1 MPKNKN
7 ENQNHKDSFDAFQHL
22 ISLGEKNKLLSIKDG
37 RITYLKTGKSYNFQ
51 DPEEIVR
58 ASFYVK
64 LIDKYKYP
72 ENRIDLEVVVPR
84 RTPSDSADIVVYE
97 DDARKRPYIVIECK
111 KEGIPQSA
119 MTQAIEQAF
128 GNANSLRAPYAMMVA
143 GSIEVAF
150 DVAGFDS
157 KEREKNRIPSIP
169 VRYGKSPEYRYKRG
183 DSQWDLERVNF
194 SELSRIFQKCHNII
208 WAGGKRDPSVAFDE
222 ISKMIFTKLYDER
235 STKNGEYYKFQI
247 GTHEDPDVVS
257 ERITKI
263 YEKARATNSTVFTE
277 VINIPADKIYGVVEA
292 LQKVSLIHTDLDAKG
307 RAFEQFLGKIF
318 RGELGQ
324 YFTRR
329 EIVEFMVHMVNPKED
344 DLILDPACG
353 SGGFLLYSMKKVIN
367 DIEEYYKGDLP
378 TIVRKKYD
386 FSHYNVYGVE
396 INDKI
401 ARVAMMDMIIH
412 DDGHSNIEYNTALN
426 NKFENPN
433 IKDCYFTLILTNP
446 PFGDRV
452 IEGDKDKLGQNKL
465 KNFILSGEKSSQRA
479 EILFIE
485 RCYNFLKPDGRLA
498 IVLPDGILNNPSDS
512 YVRDFIKNKFEI
524 EAIITLPE
532 YAFRKAGSGMRT
544 SLLFLRRLKEKEK
557 INNYSIFIGVA
568 EHIGYD
574 ATGRPDKNELP
585 EIFEDFTKNQENKDK
600 GRYKI
605 KLNELSDRIDPMYYH
620 LGYLVEKHFKQ
631 IKYEIVSLENI
642 LAETL
647 TSGKSPKGGV
657 KYSVGEI
664 PSITIGNM
672 TEGGDFNLDELNY
685 VSTDFY
691 ENKKEKLRLKTFD
704 ILIAKDG
711 ATTGKTSIILED
723 FPFEDC
729 MFNEHIFRLRIDTAK
744 ANPLYVFYFLHGALG
759 QMQLK
764 RQVSGGAQG
773 GITKDFIDKIK
784 IPLPPIK
791 VQNEVVNRA
800 TSIRS
805 EANQLIKQAK
815 DKFEQIETELEKL
828 LKAK

>member
-7 ENQNHKDSFDAFQHL
+7 ENGAEKVINETFQSL
-22 ISLGEKNKLLSIKDG
+22 ISLGEKNKLVAIKEG
-37 RITYLKTGKSYNFQ
+37 KITYLKTGKSYNFQ

-72 ENRIDLEVVVPR
+72 ENRIDLEVTVPR

-97 DDARKRPYIVIECK
+97 DDARRRPYIVIECK
-111 KEGIPQSA
+111 KEGIPQSV

-128 GNANSLRAPYAMMVA
+128 GNANSLRAPYAMMAA
-143 GSIEVAF
+143 GSVEVAF
-150 DVAGFDS
+150 DVAGFDP

-169 VRYGKSPEYRYKRG
+169 IRYGKSPEYRYKRG
-183 DSQWDLERVNF
+183 DPEWDLEKVNF
-194 SELSRIFQKCHNII
+194 SELSRVFQKCHNII

-235 STKNGEYYKFQI
+235 STKNGEYYKFQV
-247 GTHEDPDVVS
+247 GTHEDADVVA

-263 YEKARATNSTVFTE
+263 YEKARATNSTVFKE
-277 VINIPADKIYGVVEA
+277 AINIPADKIYGVVET
-292 LQKVSLIHTDLDAKG
+292 LQKVSLIHTDLDSKG

-329 EIVEFMVHMVNPKED
+329 EIVEFMVSMVSPKED

-353 SGGFLLYSMKKVIN
+353 SGGFLLYSMKKVIG
-367 DIEEYYKGDLP
+367 DIDEHYKGDSS

-426 NKFENPN
+426 SKFENPN
-433 IKDCYFTLILTNP
+433 IKDGAFTLILTNP

-452 IEGDKDKLGQNKL
+452 IEGDKDKLGHNKL
-465 KNFILSGEKSSQRA
+465 KNFELSGGKSSQRA
-479 EILFIE
+479 ETLFIE
-485 RCYNFLKPDGRLA
+485 RCYNFLAPDGRLA
-498 IVLPDGILNNPSDS
+498 IVLPDGILNNPSDF
-512 YVRDFIKNKFEI
+512 YVRDFIKTKFEI
-524 EAIITLPE
+524 TAIITLPE

-544 SLLFLRRLKEKEK
+544 SLLFLRKLKSGEKVS
-557 INNYSIFIGVA
+557 NSYPIFIGVA

-574 ATGRPDKNELP
+574 ATGRPDSNELP
-585 EIFEDFTKNQENKDK
+585 ELLEGFIKNTEDKDR
-600 GRYKI
+600 GRYWI
-605 KLNELSDRIDPMYYH
+605 KFRELVDRIDPMYYH
-620 LGYLVEKHFKQ
+620 LGYLIEKRLKQ
-631 IKYEIVSLENI
+631 VKYDIVPLKSI
-642 LAETL
+642 LAEPL
-647 TSGKSPKGGV
+647 LSGKSPKGGV
-657 KYSVGEI
+657 KYSIGDI

-672 TEGGDFNLDELNY
+672 IDTGDFNLDELNY
-685 VSTDFY
+685 VSSDFY
-691 ENKKEKLRLKTFD
+691 EARKKKLQLKTND
-704 ILIAKDG
+704 ILVAKDG
-711 ATTGKTSIILED
+711 ATTGKTSIVSED
-723 FPFEDC
+723 FPFPDSI
-729 MFNEHIFRLRIDTAK
+729 FTEHIFRLRIDTSK
-744 ANPLYVFYFLHGALG
+744 ANPLYVFYFLHGAFG
-759 QMQLK
+759 QIQLK

-773 GITKDFIDKIK
+773 GITKEFIDAIK
-784 IPLPPIK
+784 IPLLPLNTQDK
-791 VQNEVVNRA
+791 VVNAA
-800 TSIRS
+800 TAIRK
-805 EANQLIKQAK
+805 EASLLAKQSR
-815 DKFEQIETELEKL
+815 DKFSEIDKELEKII
-828 LKAK
+828 KS

>member
-1 MPKNKN
+1 MSGKN
-7 ENQNHKDSFDAFQHL
+7 ENQSNKDSFDAFQYL
-22 ISLGEKNKLLSIKDG
+22 ISLGEKNKLLSIKEG

-72 ENRIDLEVVVPR
+72 ENHIDLEVVVPR

-97 DDARKRPYIVIECK
+97 DDARKNPYIVVECK
-111 KEGIPQSA
+111 KESIPQSA
-119 MTQAIEQAF
+119 INQAIEQVF
-128 GNANSLRAPYAMMVA
+128 GNANSLRAKYAIMVA
-143 GSIEVAF
+143 GGIEITF
-150 DVAGFDS
+150 DVAGFDPR
-157 KEREKNRIPSIP
+157 EREKNTIPSIP
-169 VRYGKSPEYRYKRG
+169 VKYGKLPEYKYKRG
-183 DSQWDLERVNF
+183 DPSWDLEKVNF
-194 SELSRIFQKCHNII
+194 NELSRIFQKCHNII

-235 STKNGEYYKFQI
+235 STKNGEFYKFQV
-247 GTHEDPDVVS
+247 GTNENDDVVT
-257 ERITKI
+257 ERVTRI
-263 YEKARATNSTVFTE
+263 YEKARATNSTVFKE
-277 VINIPADKIYGVVEA
+277 AINIPADKIFGVVET

-329 EIVEFMVHMVNPKED
+329 EIVEFMVNMVNPKED

-353 SGGFLLYSMKKVIN
+353 SGGFLLYSMKQVIS
-367 DIEEYYKGDLP
+367 DIDEHYKGDSP

-426 NKFENPN
+426 SKFENPN
-433 IKDCYFTLILTNP
+433 IKDEVFTLILTNP

-452 IEGDKDKLGQNKL
+452 VEGDKDKLGHNKL
-465 KNFILSGEKSSQRA
+465 KNFELAGEKLSQRA
-479 EILFIE
+479 ETLFIE
-485 RCYNFLKPDGRLA
+485 RCYNFLAPDGHLA
-498 IVLPDGILNNPSDS
+498 IVLPDGILNNPSDF

-524 EAIITLPE
+524 TAIVTLPE

-544 SLLFLRRLKEKEK
+544 SLLFLRKLKANEKA
-557 INNYSIFIGVA
+557 NNNRPVFMAVA

-574 ATGRPDKNELP
+574 ATGRPDNNELP
-585 EIFEDFTKNQENKDK
+585 EILEDFTKNIENKDG
-600 GRYKI
+600 GRYWIKI
-605 KLNELSDRIDPMYYH
+605 RDFVDRIDPTYYH
-620 LGYLVEKHFKQ
+620 LGYLIEKHLKQ
-631 IKYEIVSLENI
+631 VKYDIVSLKDI
-642 LAETL
+642 LAEPL

-657 KYSVGEI
+657 KYSIGDI

-672 TEGGDFNLDELNY
+672 IDTGDFNLDELNY
-685 VSTDFY
+685 VSSDFY
-691 ENKKEKLRLKTFD
+691 ETRKKKLQLKTYD
-704 ILIAKDG
+704 ILVAKDG
-711 ATTGKTSIILED
+711 ATTGKTSIISEE
-723 FPFEDC
+723 FPYADC
-729 MFNEHIFRLRIDTAK
+729 IFTEHIFRLRIDVSK

-773 GITKDFIDKIK
+773 GITKEFVDATK
-784 IPLPPIK
+784 IPIPPLK
-791 VQNEVVNRA
+791 VQEQIVDVANIKRK
-800 TSIRS
+800 
-805 EANQLIKQAK
+805 EANRLTKQAK
-815 DKFEQIETELEKL
+815 DKFVEVDKELEQML
-828 LKAK
+828 RS